1 MRVGFGVT
9 ALCNGITGGGLDG
22 IGNYTR
28 EMMLR
33 LGATQ
38 SSQLSAKVELIP
50 FSFRTPIPADLTSK
64 ISIAANESSRSNTLK
79 IGPSIQLGRYSANTA
94 WSVAT
99 GANFFGIKALTK
111 QVDLIHATDHY
122 VPKCK
127 PAPMVATLMD
137 AIPLSHPQWLRSEFR
152 SIKNNLWTRAA
163 NWADE
168 VITISEYSKIELT
181 KWAGIPSGKIT
192 VIPLSVDERWFLD
205 VSEIDRARVRSQYQL
220 PETFF
225 ISVGTLQPRKNVES
239 TIRAH
244 RALSTAE
251 RLRTPLIIIG
261 RAGWKCEEVLR
272 MIAEDTA
279 TGAVRW
285 LQHVP
290 DSDLL
295 PILKQA
301 TALVFPSLGEGFG
314 LPVLE
319 AFAARVPVITT
330 NTTSLPE
337 VDGEAA
343 LSIDPLDIDQIN
355 EAMKRILEDTS
366 LANQLRELGR
376 VRARQFNWQ
385 SCADATLNVYQKL
398 IARK

>member
-9 ALCNGITGGGLDG
+9 ALCNGLAGGGLDG

-28 EMMLR
+28 ELILR
-33 LGATQ
+33 MGSDNAIHDP
-38 SSQLSAKVELIP
+38 VELVP
-50 FSFRTPIPADLTSK
+50 FAFGAEIPADLNARVSAVVHNAPSNFK
-64 ISIAANESSRSNTLK
+64 APEISP
-79 IGPSIQLGRYSANTA
+79 GVQLGRYSIKTA

-99 GANFFGIKALTK
+99 GTNFLGINALTK

-127 PAPMVATLMD
+127 PVPMVATLMD

-152 SIKNNLWTRAA
+152 SIKNMLWTRAA

-168 VITISEYSKIELT
+168 VITISEYSKVELS
-181 KWAGIPSGKIT
+181 KWTGISLSKIT
-192 VIPLSVDERWFLD
+192 VIPLGVDERWFQD
-205 VSEIDRARVRSQYQL
+205 VPEIDISRVRSEYQL

-239 TIRAH
+239 TIWAH
-244 RALSTAE
+244 RALSMAE

-272 MIAEDTA
+272 LINEDTA

-295 PILKQA
+295 PVLKQA

-319 AFAARVPVITT
+319 AFAARVPVITS

-337 VDGEAA
+337 VAGEAA
-343 LSIDPLDIDQIN
+343 LSINPLDTDQIAG
-355 EAMKRILEDTS
+355 AMKRVLEDTS
-366 LANQLRELGR
+366 LANKLKDLGR
-376 VRARQFNWQ
+376 VRSREFNWQ
-385 SCADATLNVYQKL
+385 SCADATLAIYQRLVDTK
-398 IARK
+398 

>member
-1 MRVGFGVT
+1 MKVGFGVT
-9 ALCNGITGGGLDG
+9 ALCNGLAGGGLDG

-28 EMMLR
+28 ELILR
-33 LGATQ
+33 MGSGNATHD
-38 SSQLSAKVELIP
+38 LVELVP
-50 FSFRTPIPADLTSK
+50 FAFGAEIPADLNARVAAVVQSTPSNFK
-64 ISIAANESSRSNTLK
+64 APEIAQ
-79 IGPSIQLGRYSANTA
+79 GVQLGRYSINTA

-99 GANFFGIKALTK
+99 GTNFLRIHALTK

-127 PAPMVATLMD
+127 PVPMVATLMD

-152 SIKNNLWTRAA
+152 SIKNMLWTRAA
-163 NWADE
+163 YWADE
-168 VITISEYSKIELT
+168 VITISEYSKVELS
-181 KWAGIPSGKIT
+181 KWAGISLSKIT
-192 VIPLSVDERWFLD
+192 VIPLGVDERWFQD
-205 VSEIDRARVRSQYQL
+205 VAEIDISRVRSEYQL

-239 TIRAH
+239 TIWAH
-244 RALSTAE
+244 RALSMAE

-272 MIAEDTA
+272 LINEDRA
-279 TGAVRW
+279 SGAVRW

-295 PILKQA
+295 PVLKQA
-301 TALVFPSLGEGFG
+301 TAMVFPSLGEGFG

-319 AFAARVPVITT
+319 AFAARVPVITS

-337 VDGEAA
+337 VTGEAA
-343 LSIDPLDIDQIN
+343 LSINPLDIDQLA
-355 EAMKRILEDTS
+355 EAMKRILEDTGLS
-366 LANQLRELGR
+366 NKLKDLGS
-376 VRARQFNWQ
+376 VRAREFNWQ
-385 SCADATLNVYQKL
+385 SCADATLSIYQRLVVTK
-398 IARK
+398 

>member
-9 ALCNGITGGGLDG
+9 ALCNGLAGGGLDG

-28 EMMLR
+28 ELILR
-33 LGATQ
+33 MRPDNATHGPI
-38 SSQLSAKVELIP
+38 ELVP
-50 FSFRTPIPADLTSK
+50 FAFGSEIPADLNARVAAVVHNAPSNFEAQQ
-64 ISIAANESSRSNTLK
+64 IAP
-79 IGPSIQLGRYSANTA
+79 GVQLGRYSINTA
-94 WSVAT
+94 WSVTT
-99 GANFFGIKALTK
+99 GSNFLGMRALTN

-127 PAPMVATLMD
+127 PVPMVATLMD

-152 SIKNNLWTRAA
+152 SIKNMLWTRAA

-168 VITISEYSKIELT
+168 VITISEYSKVELS
-181 KWAGIPSGKIT
+181 KWAGIALNKIT
-192 VIPLSVDERWFLD
+192 VIPLGVDERWFQH
-205 VSEIDRARVRSQYQL
+205 VPEIDIARVRSVYEL

-239 TIRAH
+239 TIKAH
-244 RALSTAE
+244 RALSMEE
-251 RLRTPLIIIG
+251 RVRTPLIIIG
-261 RAGWKCEEVLR
+261 RAGWKCEGVLR
-272 MIAEDTA
+272 LIQEDTA
-279 TGAVRW
+279 NGAVRW

-295 PILKQA
+295 PVLKQA
-301 TALVFPSLGEGFG
+301 TAMAFPSLGEGFG

-319 AFAARVPVITT
+319 AFAAEVPVITS

-337 VDGEAA
+337 VAGDAA
-343 LSIDPLDIDQIN
+343 ISINPLDIDQIA

-366 LANQLRELGR
+366 LANKLKGLGR
-376 VRARQFNWQ
+376 LRAREFNWQ
-385 SCADATLNVYQKL
+385 SCADATLAVYQKL
-398 IARK
+398 IVSK

>member
-9 ALCNGITGGGLDG
+9 ALCNGLAGGGLDG

-33 LGATQ
+33 M
-38 SSQLSAKVELIP
+38 SSAKTTHASVELVP
-50 FSFRTPIPADLTSK
+50 FAFGSEIPADLNARVASVYSTPSYFNDHR
-64 ISIAANESSRSNTLK
+64 IAPNV
-79 IGPSIQLGRYSANTA
+79 QLGRYSVNTA

-99 GANFFGIKALTK
+99 GANTFGIQTLTN

-137 AIPLSHPQWLRSEFR
+137 AIPLSHPHWLRSEFR
-152 SIKNNLWTRAA
+152 SIKNILWMRAA
-163 NWADE
+163 SWADE
-168 VITISEYSKIELT
+168 VITISEYSKVELS
-181 KWAGIPSGKIT
+181 KWAGIPLTKIT
-192 VIPLSVDERWFLD
+192 VIPLGVDERWFLD
-205 VSEIDRARVRSQYQL
+205 VSEIDSARVRSQYQL

-239 TIRAH
+239 TIKAH
-244 RALSTAE
+244 RALSAPD
-251 RLRTPLIIIG
+251 RMRTPLIIIG

-272 MIAEDTA
+272 LINEDTA

-285 LQHVP
+285 LQHVS

-295 PILKQA
+295 PVLKLA
-301 TALVFPSLGEGFG
+301 TAMVFPSLGEGFG

-319 AFAARVPVITT
+319 AFAASVPVITS

-337 VDGEAA
+337 VAGDAA
-343 LSIDPLDIDQIN
+343 LLIDPLDIDQIS
-355 EAMKRILEDTS
+355 ESMKQTLEDLT
-366 LANQLRELGR
+366 LTTKLKKLGR
-376 VRARQFNWQ
+376 IRAREFNWQ
-385 SCADATLNVYQKL
+385 SCADSTLTVYKRL
-398 IARK
+398 ASNN